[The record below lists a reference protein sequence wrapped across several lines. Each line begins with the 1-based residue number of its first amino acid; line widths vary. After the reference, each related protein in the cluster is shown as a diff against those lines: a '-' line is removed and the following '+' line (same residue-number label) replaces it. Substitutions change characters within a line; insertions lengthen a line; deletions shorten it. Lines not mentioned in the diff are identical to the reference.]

1 MEIKVSLTKKTF
13 RRFAFYDLL
22 VHRKQWKSPVFFA
35 LFFSLCAGVCF
46 WMHEVRGAVLLG
58 GVLLAV
64 GLGLPCVYFA
74 TFFHSV
80 RLKARA
86 LDLEGGRTVYRLT
99 LPEKGDCLRV
109 TDGKETAE
117 YPWQTV
123 FHAYRDK
130 RAVYLYITAARA
142 FILPFDC
149 LEGGTPQQLWALL
162 TARLPAEK
170 RTE

>member
-1 MEIKVSLTKKTF
+1 MS
-13 RRFAFYDLL
+13 
-22 VHRKQWKSPVFFA
+22 
-35 LFFSLCAGVCF
+35 
-46 WMHEVRGAVLLG
+46 
-58 GVLLAV
+58 
-64 GLGLPCVYFA
+64 
-74 TFFHSV
+74 
-80 RLKARA
+80 
-86 LDLEGGRTVYRLT
+86 
-99 LPEKGDCLRV
+99 
-109 TDGKETAE
+109 DGKETAE